1 MSTQTIEILTYSPP
15 GFGGSQSPCAFADIV
30 ENPLLAGDILIACVN
45 SCSLW
50 VVLQELDA
58 ANRLDL
64 VDRCDVEEMA
74 RTRVANTGA
83 DGFRRYCDVPLLSP
97 DRARLATLAVDI
109 SSKFK

>member
-1 MSTQTIEILTYSPP
+1 
-15 GFGGSQSPCAFADIV
+15 V

-50 VVLQELDA
+50 VALQELGA

-74 RTRVANTGA
+74 RTGVADTGA
-83 DGFRRYCDVPLLSP
+83 DGFRRCCDVPLLSP
-97 DRARLATLAVDI
+97 DRARFATLAVDI